1 MEPDWMK
8 IARGELG
15 THETAGKKA
24 TPRIVEYFKAA
35 GSPVVSDEIAWC
47 SAFVNWVMEQAGHRG
62 THSLSARSW
71 LTWGQSAK
79 PQPGAVMVFKRG
91 SDWQGHVCFYIG
103 ETRSHYRVIGGN
115 QGNKVSETTI
125 PKARFLDARM
135 PFAAAKSRT
144 VQASTVGGV
153 AAAATVAAPAA
164 TPVAKFMGAI
174 QEHGHEALEQA
185 QSLTDTI
192 SWMAYA
198 AAALGLL
205 CFLAVIY
212 FRLQDAR
219 EKGR

>member
-1 MEPDWMK
+1 
-8 IARGELG
+8 
-15 THETAGKKA
+15 
-24 TPRIVEYFKAA
+24 
-35 GSPVVSDEIAWC
+35 
-47 SAFVNWVMEQAGHRG
+47 MEQAGHRG

-135 PFAAAKSRT
+135 PFTAAKSRT
-144 VQASTVGGV
+144 VQASTVGGA

-164 TPVAKFMGAI
+164 GPVARFMGAI
-174 QEHGHEALEQA
+174 QEHGAEAVQQA
-185 QSLTDTI
+185 RDLSDAI
-192 SWMAYA
+192 EWMAYA
-198 AAALGLL
+198 AAAIGLL
-205 CFLAVIY
+205 CFASVVY
-212 FRLQDAR
+212 FRVQDAKA
-219 EKGR
+219 KGR